1 MADWAE
7 RLFGANELRP
17 NHPDF
22 WRLSEIILKYDGRVQ
37 DAVRQGEKGE
47 DVVSACIEEVVDG
60 ESLAYMALQRA
71 FRIMGVSTTEDVQT
85 NAAALSMLATM
96 YTEAFVMGSAY
107 EQSKAKA

>member
-7 RLFGANELRP
+7 RMFGSNPLRP

-22 WRLSEIILKYDGRVQ
+22 WRLSETILKYDGRVQ
-37 DAVRQGEKGE
+37 EAVQRGEKGE

-71 FRIMGVSTTEDVQT
+71 FRMLGITTAAGVQEH
-85 NAAALSMLATM
+85 AEMLSRLASM

-107 EQSKAKA
+107 EQSKTRS